1 MKHISVIFVSLLLCL
16 TSAAQDWSAL
26 PWMRTGRGAADMA
39 MAGSA
44 FMSDDN
50 MAWAAD
56 GNAAMVPFSSRRMS
70 VELGYM
76 LANPVRTNYAGA
88 GFAYNIKDRVGVT
101 AALSYGINP
110 AYDVYNESGR
120 PAGTFSPG
128 QLMLGAG
135 VSWRFVK
142 FMSAGLNLRYAMQ
155 TLAEGVSS
163 SAFAGDFVLMCRFGD
178 FFVSAGAMNFGTP
191 VKSSD
196 GRSFN
201 LSSSVK
207 LAGMYEHLFAE
218 KHGLQVNLDADWY
231 LSKAASAALGAQYG
245 WNDMVFVRAGYRY
258 GSGRSPLPSMASVG
272 LGCKFFGVRIDAA
285 YVVYGSTINTLN
297 VGLGYS
303 F

>member
-1 MKHISVIFVSLLLCL
+1 MKHILTILVSLLL
-16 TSAAQDWSAL
+16 TISATAQDWSAL
-26 PWMRTGRGAADMA
+26 PWVRTSRGAADIA
-39 MAGSA
+39 MAGSG
-44 FMSDDN
+44 FMSGNN

-56 GNAAMVPFSSRRMS
+56 GNAAMIPFSADKMS
-70 VELGYM
+70 AELGYM
-76 LANPVRTNYAGA
+76 LYNPMKTNYINA
-88 GFAYNIKDRVGVT
+88 GFSYSIKEKVGVT
-101 AALSYGINP
+101 AGLSYGFDP

-135 VSWRFVK
+135 ASWRFVK

-178 FFVSAGAMNFGTP
+178 FSVSAGAMNFGTP